1 MEEEAG
7 QNPSP
12 LGFLSTDGDGCLC
25 CRVTDL
31 MPFVN
36 NVLLSRNFQQG
47 RLGLLSLA
55 RVGAS

>member
-12 LGFLSTDGDGCLC
+12 LGFLSINGDGCLC

-36 NVLLSRNFQQG
+36 NVLLPRNVQQG

-55 RVGAS
+55 